1 MIFDPSTRDLGL
13 MGFRPS
19 RSKRRMVMQD
29 IIYHIKTRTFYI
41 DGIKTDID
49 DESQLIRLIKNRTPK
64 DATRNNQS
72 DL

>member
-19 RSKRRMVMQD
+19 RSKRRMVMHD

-49 DESQLIRLIKNRTPK
+49 DEGQLIRLVKNRTPK
-64 DATRNNQS
+64 DATGNNKF

>member
-13 MGFRPS
+13 MGFKPS
-19 RSKRRMVMQD
+19 RSKRRMVMHD
-29 IIYHIKTRTFYI
+29 IIYHIKTRTFYV

-49 DESQLIRLIKNRTPK
+49 DEGQLIRLVKNRTPK
-64 DATRNNQS
+64 DATRNNQP